1 MKTIDCTPTWSN
13 VLPILLRLIQNP
25 NTHEDAV
32 IELTRMAE
40 MADAYIESQKTKDF

>member
-40 MADAYIESQKTKDF
+40 MADAYIESQKTK